1 MPDNKPRILIV
12 DDERSN
18 IQMLDEMLKND
29 YDISV
34 ALNGKQALK
43 RVAAGS
49 PPELILL
56 DIQMPD
62 MDGFAV
68 CKQLI
73 GQPETRD
80 IPIIFITA
88 MSSLEDEQRGLELG
102 AVDYVTK
109 PFHPSIVQARIRIHL
124 DLKRQRDILNRI
136 SGIDGLTGVANRRR
150 FDQFLDHE
158 WHRCFRTGASIS
170 LIMADIDHF
179 KPYNDHYGHLAGDD
193 CLREVAA
200 VLAATA
206 SRQTDLIT
214 RYGGEEF
221 ACIMPDTDARGAM
234 NVAMKMHRAVND
246 LAIPHAFSPT
256 APHVSLSLGVG
267 TLVPVRDR
275 KNSRNL
281 IETAD
286 QWLYV
291 AKRNGRNQV
300 ACELDQSR
308 RFPVSPGES
317 AGKASEGNTGSKPR
331 ILLVDDEQINLNVL
345 DAICKD
351 NYETIP
357 ASNGEQALRR
367 ASQHPRPDMI
377 LLDIQMPDLDGYSVC
392 QMLKNDPGTRD
403 IPVLFITV
411 RTEGADQ
418 SRGLAL
424 GAVDYITKPFHPS
437 VVLARVKTHLRLKNA
452 LAVVAERN
460 RELEAMLNLRASV
473 ERIVR
478 SDLKK
483 PLSHIITLTSTMT
496 ESAQLSKNMKQ
507 ELKWVQDAG
516 FQLLKGINR
525 SLDLWKLERGV
536 YAVAFEPVD
545 LIAVLRLVRI
555 EVAELC
561 EKKHVSI
568 DIRVNGGPPEP
579 NDRCIVSGEGLLCCC
594 ILTNLVKNALEAS
607 AEGEVVTIDM
617 QRHEEEWRIA
627 VHNSV
632 AIPIDIRSRFFEK
645 GVTFGK
651 PDAEGLSVY
660 STRLMAEVMGGSVA
674 VETGDAN
681 GTTLTVRLPAAG

>member
-1 MPDNKPRILIV
+1 MPENKPRILIV

-18 IQMLDEMLKND
+18 IQMLDAMLKDD
-29 YDISV
+29 YDIIV

-43 RVAAGS
+43 RVAAAS

-68 CKQLI
+68 CEQLI
-73 GQPETRD
+73 AQPETRD
-80 IPIIFITA
+80 IPVIFITA

-109 PFHPSIVQARIRIHL
+109 PFHPAIVQARIRIHL

-158 WHRCFRTGASIS
+158 WRRCFRTGAPIS

-179 KPYNDHYGHLAGDD
+179 KAYNDHYGHLAGDD

-200 VLAATA
+200 VLASTA
-206 SRQTDLIT
+206 ARQTDLIT

-221 ACIMPDTDARGAM
+221 ACVMPDTDVQGAI
-234 NVAMKMHRAVND
+234 NVAMKMHRVVND
-246 LAIPHAFSPT
+246 LAVPHAFSPT
-256 APHVSLSLGVG
+256 APHVSLSLGVA
-267 TLVPVRDR
+267 TMVPARDR
-275 KNSRNL
+275 ENSRKL
-281 IETAD
+281 IEMAD
-286 QWLYV
+286 QWLYA
-291 AKRNGRNQV
+291 AKHNGRNQV
-300 ACELDQSR
+300 ACKVDPGR
-308 RFPVSPGES
+308 RFPEAPGQSPGMTPES
-317 AGKASEGNTGSKPR
+317 DMVSKPR
-331 ILLVDDEQINLNVL
+331 ILLVDDERINLNVL

-351 NYETIP
+351 NFETI
-357 ASNGEQALRR
+357 AAGSGEQALQR
-367 ASQHPRPDMI
+367 AAQHPQPDMI

-392 QMLKNDPGTRD
+392 QMLKNDPRTRD

-411 RTEGADQ
+411 RTEGADE

-452 LAVVAERN
+452 LAAVAERN
-460 RELEAMLNLRASV
+460 RELEAMLNLRESV

-483 PLSHIITLTSTMT
+483 PLSRILTLTSTLS
-496 ESAQLSKNMKQ
+496 ESAEVSKSASQ
-507 ELKWVQDAG
+507 GLKWIQDAG

-536 YAVAFEPVD
+536 YAVVPEPVD
-545 LIAVLRLVRI
+545 LMAVLHLVGI
-555 EVAELC
+555 ELAELC
-561 EKKHVSI
+561 GKKQVSI
-568 DIRVNGGPPEP
+568 DIRVNGGPSDPSV
-579 NDRCIVSGEGLLCCC
+579 RCLISGDELLCCC
-594 ILTNLVKNALEAS
+594 MLATLARNALEAS
-607 AEGEVVTIDM
+607 DEGGAVTIDLS
-617 QRHEEEWRIA
+617 RHGEEWHVA
-627 VHNSV
+627 VHNNG

-651 PDAEGLSVY
+651 SDAEGLGAY
-660 STRLMAEVMGGSVA
+660 SARLMAEVMGGGIGL
-674 VETGDAN
+674 ETGDAT
-681 GTTLTVRLPAAG
+681 GTTLTVRLPASG

>member
-1 MPDNKPRILIV
+1 MANNKPRILIV

-18 IQMLDEMLKND
+18 IQVLDAMLNSD

-56 DIQMPD
+56 DIQMPE
-62 MDGFAV
+62 MDGFTV
-68 CKQLI
+68 CEQLVS
-73 GQPETRD
+73 QPETRD

-88 MSSLEDEQRGLELG
+88 MSNLEDEQRGLELG

-109 PFHPSIVQARIRIHL
+109 PFHPAIVQARIRIHL
-124 DLKRQRDILNRI
+124 DLKRQRDILSRI
-136 SGIDGLTGVANRRR
+136 SGIDGLTGVGNRRR

-158 WHRCFRTGASIS
+158 WHRCIRTGAPIS
-170 LIMADIDHF
+170 MIMADIDHF
-179 KPYNDHYGHLAGDD
+179 KAYNDHYGHLAGDD

-206 SRQTDLIT
+206 GRQTDLIA

-221 ACIMPDTDARGAM
+221 ACVMPDTDALGAM
-234 NVAMKMHRAVND
+234 KLAVKMHRAVNEMG
-246 LAIPHAFSPT
+246 IPHAFSPT

-275 KNSRNL
+275 ESSRNL
-281 IETAD
+281 IEMAD
-286 QWLYV
+286 QWLYE

-300 ACELDQSR
+300 ACDVNQSP
-308 RFPVSPGES
+308 RFPAPSSES
-317 AGKASEGNTGSKPR
+317 ADKTPESVTVSKPS
-331 ILLVDDEQINLNVL
+331 ILMVDDERINLNVL
-345 DAICKD
+345 DAIFKD
-351 NYETIP
+351 NYETIL
-357 ASNGEQALRR
+357 ANNGEQALLR
-367 ASQHPRPDMI
+367 AGQHPQPEMI

-392 QMLKNDPGTRD
+392 QMLKNNPGTRD

-411 RTEGADQ
+411 RTEGADE

-452 LAVVAERN
+452 LAAVAERN
-460 RELEAMLNLRASV
+460 RELEAMLNLRESV

-483 PLSHIITLTSTMT
+483 PLSHILTLTAAIS
-496 ESAQLSKNMKQ
+496 ESPQLSENIKP
-507 ELKWVQDAG
+507 ELKWIQNAG

-536 YAVAFEPVD
+536 YAVANEPVD
-545 LIAVLRLVRI
+545 LMEALRLVRI
-555 EVAELC
+555 ELAELC

-568 DIRVNGGPPEP
+568 DIRVNGGPPDTT
-579 NDRCIVSGEGLLCCC
+579 DRCMVSGEGLLCCC
-594 ILTNLVKNALEAS
+594 LLSNLVKNALEAS
-607 AEGEVVTIDM
+607 DEGGAVMIDVLRYGEVWHITI
-617 QRHEEEWRIA
+617 
-627 VHNSV
+627 HNGC
-632 AIPIDIRSRFFEK
+632 AIPIDIRNRFFEK
-645 GVTFGK
+645 GVTCGK
-651 PDAEGLSVY
+651 PGAEGLGAY
-660 STRLMAEVMGGSVA
+660 SARLMAEVMGGSIA
-674 VETGDAN
+674 IETGDAD